1 MKSYFASI
9 DFSPNLFTWIE
20 LAGNKCY
27 NYDQSKVHVF
37 SLRHGLFCLKNKCV
51 SKIKE
56 VPINMQWFN
65 HLQVKQK
72 LTVLIIVFVFAII
85 GVSVTGSMDLKQD
98 SARMDQLYTTNVKQ
112 IQLAYKNKVLL
123 HQIIEDVY
131 ALMATT
137 DSGENQKLNDDI
149 IAKRKEMDANFS
161 TYEQLSLTATQ
172 INEMNAMK
180 ETMQKS
186 RSTIGQVIALA
197 KQNKNQEAYA
207 LYQKEGI
214 PILNDVMSALDKIA
228 ADSDQGGTEMNAAG
242 KAEMVQSIWTF
253 SIITII
259 AILLGVGIGILT
271 LKQIGNRLKMTVDFL
286 MDLADG
292 NFSKNVPEQSMQ
304 DRSEFGVLSQSVD
317 KMNRNVRKLI
327 QQILNTSEQM
337 ASASQELTASAE
349 ESAQSATQVAESTT
363 NVADSSTKQLKLIEH
378 TTSVISDMSTGID
391 TVTKNI
397 QTVNESSQK
406 TSNTALEGTKAIKT
420 TIDQMTRIGEKTENA
435 AEVINALKVYS
446 TEIDKIVGMIS
457 AIADQTNLLALNA
470 AIEAARAGDAGRGFS
485 VVAEE
490 VRKLAEQSAQS
501 TKEITDLIKNV
512 QINTEKAVS
521 YMDENKTEVQSGQ
534 KFANSAGEKFDNIFT
549 MITEIETGIDVITN
563 STILLDTGTKH
574 VVEASN
580 NIDREAH
587 KAAEQ
592 TQTISAATE
601 EQSASMEEIASA
613 STHLSKMAE
622 DLQDAVRKFKV

>member
-1 MKSYFASI
+1 
-9 DFSPNLFTWIE
+9 
-20 LAGNKCY
+20 
-27 NYDQSKVHVF
+27 
-37 SLRHGLFCLKNKCV
+37 
-51 SKIKE
+51 
-56 VPINMQWFN
+56 MQWFN

-98 SARMDQLYTTNVKQ
+98 SARMDQLYTTNVQQ

-161 TYEQLSLTATQ
+161 TYEQLSLTTAQ

-186 RSTIGQVIALA
+186 RSTIGQVITLT

-228 ADSDQGGTEMNAAG
+228 ADSDQGGTEMNEAG

-327 QQILNTSEQM
+327 QQILNTAEQM

-435 AEVINALKVYS
+435 AEVINALDGYS
-446 TEIDKIVGMIS
+446 KEIDKIVGMIS

-501 TKEITDLIKNV
+501 TKEIVALIKNV
-512 QINTEKAVS
+512 QINTEKAVA
-521 YMDENKTEVQSGQ
+521 YMDENKKEVQSGQ
-534 KFANSAGEKFDNIFT
+534 EFANSAGDKFNTIFT
-549 MITEIETGIDVITN
+549 MITEIGTGIAEITN
-563 STILLDTGTKH
+563 STTKLDTGTKR
-574 VVEASN
+574 VVEASD
-580 NIDREAH
+580 NIDKESR
-587 KAAEQ
+587 KAASE

-613 STHLSKMAE
+613 STHLAKMAE
-622 DLQDAVRKFKV
+622 DLQNTVRKFKV

>member
-1 MKSYFASI
+1 M
-9 DFSPNLFTWIE
+9 E
-20 LAGNKCY
+20 
-27 NYDQSKVHVF
+27 
-37 SLRHGLFCLKNKCV
+37 
-51 SKIKE
+51 
-56 VPINMQWFN
+56 WFN
-65 HLQVKQK
+65 NLQVKHK
-72 LTVLIIVFVFAII
+72 LTILIAVFVFAII
-85 GVSVTGSMDLKQD
+85 GVAVTGSLDLKQ
-98 SARMDQLYTTNVKQ
+98 SSSLMNQLFTTNVKQ
-112 IQLAYKNKVLL
+112 IQLAYKSKILL
-123 HQIIEDVY
+123 HQTVEDVY
-131 ALMATT
+131 GLMITT
-137 DSGENQKLNDDI
+137 EDSENQRLKNGLI
-149 IAKRKEMDANFS
+149 TKRKELDENFS
-161 TYEQLSLTATQ
+161 AYEQLSLTSTQ
-172 INEMNAMK
+172 MNEMNEMK
-180 ETMQKS
+180 DALQKF
-186 RSTIGQVIALA
+186 RTANNQVIDLA
-197 KQNKNQEAYA
+197 TQHKNQEAYA
-207 LYQKEGI
+207 LSQTKAA
-214 PILNDVMSALDKIA
+214 PLLKDVLSDLDNIASA
-228 ADSDQGGTEMNAAG
+228 SDQGGTEMNDLG
-242 KAEMVQSIWTF
+242 KIEMVKSIWT
-253 SIITII
+253 SIIITII
-259 AILLGVGIGILT
+259 TLLLGIGIGILT
-271 LKQIGNRLKMTVDFL
+271 IKQIGNRLKMTVDFL
-286 MDLADG
+286 IRLADG
-292 NFSKNVPEQSMQ
+292 NFTINVPEKSMQ
-304 DRSEFGVLSQSVD
+304 DRSEFGILSRSVD
-317 KMNRNVRKLI
+317 KMSRSVSSLI
-327 QQILNTSEQM
+327 QEISSAAEQM
-337 ASASQELTASAE
+337 ASSSQQLTASAE
-349 ESAQSATQVAESTT
+349 QSAQAATQVAESTT
-363 NVADSSTKQLKLIEH
+363 FVADSSSTQLKLIEH
-378 TTSVISDMSTGID
+378 TASIVNEMSNGID

-397 QTVNESSQK
+397 QTVSDSSKK
-406 TSNTALEGTKAIKT
+406 TSNTALEGTTAIKI
-420 TIDQMTRIGEKTENA
+420 TIEQMTRIGEKTENA